1 VEKFKETTNKV
12 CMIGSIALL
21 AMLLFIYIINYQSAD
36 KIRINQ
42 HTVYTEGKVCII
54 GMPYHREVN
63 NISRD
68 MAECM
73 NQHALAINRML
84 IKTYGVK

>member
-1 VEKFKETTNKV
+1 
-12 CMIGSIALL
+12 MLGSIAIFVI
-21 AMLLFIYIINYQSAD
+21 LFLVYVTNCETRKEISINE
-36 KIRINQ
+36 
-42 HTVYTEGKVCII
+42 HTTYTEGSACII
-54 GMPYHREVN
+54 GMSYNREVT

-84 IKTYGVK
+84 IKTYGAKQ